1 MLGSFLITPMSEL
14 LRSYLGN
21 QAAGLHLVIYSA
33 LLIIVMLYFPG
44 GIAGA
49 LARLSRRGGGS

>member
-1 MLGSFLITPMSEL
+1 MSEL

-33 LLIIVMLYFPG
+33 LLIIVMLYLPG

-49 LARLSRRGGGS
+49 LVRIAGREDKL

>member
-1 MLGSFLITPMSEL
+1 MSEL

-21 QAAGLHLVIYSA
+21 QVAGLHLVIYSA
-33 LLIIVMLYFPG
+33 LLIVVMLYFPS

-49 LARLSRRGGGS
+49 LGRIAGRGKT